1 MSSFNI
7 MNMTNGDFMG
17 MLAHI
22 EKELAPKPTV
32 VKAWKK
38 SDSYQVT
45 MMAEMSDGTE
55 ITLFCYYPDEISFSV
70 SEVVGLTKSEAGQL
84 FVRKDSGYL
93 RS

>member
-1 MSSFNI
+1 
-7 MNMTNGDFMG
+7 MNAINQEFMA
-17 MLAHI
+17 MRAYL

-32 VKAWKK
+32 VKSWKVTGR
-38 SDSYQVT
+38 YQNS

-55 ITLFCYYPDEISFSV
+55 ITLFSYYPDEVSFSV

-84 FVRKDSGYL
+84 FAQKDSDYL

>member
-45 MMAEMSDGTE
+45 MMAEMSDGSE
-55 ITLFCYYPDEISFSV
+55 VELFSYYPDEISFQPF
-70 SEVVGLTKSEAGQL
+70 EMMGMTKRQASQV
-84 FVRKDSGYL
+84 FTNKDTAYL

>member
-32 VKAWKK
+32 IKAWKK

-45 MMAEMSDGTE
+45 MMAEMSDGRE
-55 ITLFCYYPDEISFSV
+55 VELFSYYPDEISFQPF
-70 SEVVGLTKSEAGQL
+70 EVVGMTKREASQV
-84 FVRKDSGYL
+84 FVQKDTAYL